1 MHDARCMIQDAE
13 LGVPKTNENKKN
25 KHQPNNT
32 IALHHLKKCT
42 IWLGENKKTST
53 LENKR

>member
-42 IWLGENKKTST
+42 IWLGEKKKTST